1 MGEEGSDKVMV
12 LGTFVEDGGIVRGV
26 RAEGDF
32 NEVDGTGCLKGG
44 KGGGVVGFQERGKC
58 LV

>member
-26 RAEGDF
+26 NHI
-32 NEVDGTGCLKGG
+32 NEQS
-44 KGGGVVGFQERGKC
+44 F
-58 LV
+58 